1 MPLPVA
7 RNDFNHHHHHA
18 VLAGSCGRYS
28 STHRVAV
35 TATDTF
41 DYIDKRCNAVLATPV
56 PVYGASGAAGVLQ
69 AAALREAEEAHS
81 ELEFEWLRQW
91 GVQGAAH
98 ASTHGAYWAPRMR
111 ALLQSWRRLE
121 ARTAAHCRF
130 LGRAAEDEDR
140 GAAARALPEGVRCYD
155 VLEQLLT
162 KRRGVATAN
171 KQEGREGWA
180 ARERHRVYAELAPS
194 YRTSLR
200 TFSLLAH

>member
-1 MPLPVA
+1 M
-7 RNDFNHHHHHA
+7 
-18 VLAGSCGRYS
+18 LAGSCGRYS

-111 ALLQSWRRLE
+111 ALLQTPTWHTR
-121 ARTAAHCRF
+121 
-130 LGRAAEDEDR
+130 
-140 GAAARALPEGVRCYD
+140 
-155 VLEQLLT
+155 
-162 KRRGVATAN
+162 
-171 KQEGREGWA
+171 
-180 ARERHRVYAELAPS
+180 
-194 YRTSLR
+194 
-200 TFSLLAH
+200 